1 MAFIDQAALE
11 KEHYGGRT
19 GERGLLRITLLT
31 IVPQLMV
38 SECDQELEILNP
50 VPTANT
56 LREIYV

>member
-1 MAFIDQAALE
+1 MAFIDQAAVE

-19 GERGLLRITLLT
+19 GERGLLGITLLT

-38 SECDQELEILNP
+38 SECGQEFEIQNS
-50 VPTANT
+50 VSTANT

>member
-11 KEHYGGRT
+11 KEYYGGRT